1 MLEAVLCV
9 IAQFRGSRRLVV
21 GSVVGTRVLW
31 WLTRVLLVCRHLI
44 VMAGVGAM
52 VSAFVALPPDFA
64 LQAAAAASM
73 MSIVGFL
80 VVGGAPAIAC
90 IAAAVAALSQRYTPP
105 PFFGK

>member
-1 MLEAVLCV
+1 MRVVTATAPAAIFRVTRVLEAVLCV
-9 IAQFRGSRRLVV
+9 IAQFRGSR
-21 GSVVGTRVLW
+21 
-31 WLTRVLLVCRHLI
+31 RHLI

>member
-73 MSIVGFL
+73 MRL
-80 VVGGAPAIAC
+80 MDEM
-90 IAAAVAALSQRYTPP
+90 
-105 PFFGK
+105 